1 MGSPFDFSSLSTTV
15 NDLPETNIVEVARYG
30 WGRQGLIPL
39 WFGEGDVPT
48 PAFISDACHESMIEG
63 DTFYTDQNGITELR
77 EELIEYNKRTFD
89 IRLNQDRVTV
99 TNSGMMAI
107 TTVMQALLNP
117 GDEVV
122 VIGPVWPNI
131 YSAISINRGIPTHA
145 SITLQDNAW
154 ILDLKDVFA
163 AISASTKAI
172 FLNSPG
178 NPTGWIMPEEDQK
191 ELLNFCREK
200 GIWIVSDEVYH
211 SLVFDRPVANSI
223 LKYASPNDKVI
234 SVNSFSKSWLMT
246 GWRMGWIVHPVGLSE
261 TFAKLIQ
268 ISTSGVPAFIQKAGI
283 AALSKGDQVVSDLR
297 DRCQIGRDIVFDYL
311 EQWPRVRCMRPKGA
325 FYAFFSV
332 EGMENSLEF
341 CKTLID
347 KCNVGLAPGSAFGP
361 GGEGFLRLCFASTPD
376 KLNEAMKALGK
387 EIGGR

>member
-131 YSAISINRGIPTHA
+131 YSAISINRGIATHA

-154 ILDLKDVFA
+154 ILDLKDVFS

>member
-131 YSAISINRGIPTHA
+131 YSAISINRGIATHA

-283 AALSKGDQVVSDLR
+283 AALSKGDQVVADLR

>member
-1 MGSPFDFSSLSTTV
+1 MGSPFDFSSLSSTV
-15 NDLPETNIVEVARYG
+15 NDLSETNIVEVARYG

-48 PAFISDACHESMIEG
+48 PAFISDACHESMIKG

-107 TTVMQALLNP
+107 TIVMQALLNP

-131 YSAISINRGIPTHA
+131 YSAISINRGIATHA

-154 ILDLKDVFA
+154 KLDLKDVFA
-163 AISASTKAI
+163 AISTSTKAI

-283 AALSKGDQVVSDLR
+283 AALSKGDQVVADLR

-376 KLNEAMKALGK
+376 KLNEAMQALGK

>member
-131 YSAISINRGIPTHA
+131 YSAISINRGIATHA

-361 GGEGFLRLCFASTPD
+361 SGEGFLRLCFASTPD